1 MPRIGDGIS
10 LSGVPHH
17 LPIGTKHHHIVE
29 NVVFYQVHIGVGAFQ
44 ESVVLDSAFIG
55 GPGCGIALEC
65 GESLV
70 MKGNAIADTKLG
82 LYSEGYCM
90 HQDDFAN
97 VTVHDVD
104 LGWHLKGRL
113 ESDPT
118 ARRGMLGHGLV
129 MWSIYD
135 IGLWIFGES
144 PRRAIFQGWLI
155 ANAVIRILS
164 SNVGPDPKSHTLS
177 LKRSSYGTRCSSAGV
192 N

>member
-1 MPRIGDGIS
+1 
-10 LSGVPHH
+10 
-17 LPIGTKHHHIVE
+17 
-29 NVVFYQVHIGVGAFQ
+29 
-44 ESVVLDSAFIG
+44 
-55 GPGCGIALEC
+55 
-65 GESLV
+65 
-70 MKGNAIADTKLG
+70 
-82 LYSEGYCM
+82 M

-144 PRRAIFQGWLI
+144 PRRAIVEGWLI
-155 ANAVIRILS
+155 ANAVIGILW

-177 LKRSSYGTRCSSAGV
+177 LKEIIIRDSVFIGRRQLARAPSRRESAVTSGVTTVKGSLEQRGPSAPTRRS
-192 N
+192 